1 MSKYTNAAL
10 PSFVASLDH
19 RLKNN
24 VLASLTSKF
33 HGGVLFHAKRILRIF
48 AIEKTDV
55 RNVNMRD
62 IRNALTG
69 PDYDNMSPH
78 IEHEAYRNAVAG
90 IELANYFGGLKSSMS
105 MKNLYVGHG
114 ERDGDFRLF
123 LENKKT
129 PWAAVPADMEEEL
142 VPGDN
147 EATKQQAYK
156 VARENAGFIKANFD
170 HLDWYASQLERIAAG
185 ETFGDQYD
193 VDGVDR
199 ETVRADAAWGY
210 LSEQYRE
217 NLIDALHAKLVEL
230 RQTCRAKRQNDEW
243 VGPADY
249 RYIHSVVLRFEQL
262 FYVENHLMSADE
274 AAIERQIADE
284 MARREA
290 EMRAELT
297 KRAMLAKTVV
307 GAGGVAPATPVV
319 TGGDNSTATVSIKR
333 GKNHLGDECS
343 IVEPISKN
351 TVRRAAKPTKA
362 ERELAA
368 LIEAQQADDNNTMV
382 EAETYG
388 VDTGDLAG
396 MHN

>member
-10 PSFVASLDH
+10 PSFVAGLDH

-33 HGGVLFHAKRILRIF
+33 HGGVLFHAKRIMRVF

-78 IEHEAYRNAVAG
+78 IEHETYRNAVAG
-90 IELANYFGGLKSSMS
+90 IEIANYFGGLKSSMS

-123 LENKKT
+123 LEGKKT
-129 PWAAVPADMEEEL
+129 PWAALPADMEEEL
-142 VPGDN
+142 VAGDN

-185 ETFGDQYD
+185 ETFGDQFD
-193 VDGVDR
+193 VEGADR
-199 ETVRADAAWGY
+199 ETVRADSAWGY
-210 LSEQYRE
+210 LSKQYRE
-217 NLIDALHAKLVEL
+217 NIIDALHAKLVEL
-230 RQTCRAKRQNDEW
+230 RQTCRAKRQSDEW

-262 FYVENHLMSADE
+262 FYVENHLMSSEE

-307 GAGGVAPATPVV
+307 GAGGVAPATPVE
-319 TGGDNSTATVSIKR
+319 TGGISRESKVSIKR
-333 GKNHLGDECS
+333 GKNDFGDECS
-343 IVEPISKN
+343 LVEPIKN

-368 LIEAQQADDNNTMV
+368 LIESQQADDNNTMV
-382 EAETYG
+382 ETETYG
-388 VDTGDLAG
+388 VDAGDLAG

>member
-10 PSFVASLDH
+10 PSFVAGLDH

-33 HGGVLFHAKRILRIF
+33 HGGVLFHAKRIMRIF

-55 RNVNMRD
+55 RNVEMRD
-62 IRNALTG
+62 IRRVLAG
-69 PDYDNMSPH
+69 ADYDSGQAWMEN
-78 IEHEAYRNAVAG
+78 EGYRNAIAG
-90 IELANYFGGLKSSMS
+90 IELANYFGSLKSSMN

-123 LENKKT
+123 LEGKKT

-185 ETFGDQYD
+185 ETFGAGDD
-193 VDGVDR
+193 EGV
-199 ETVRADAAWGY
+199 ERADSAWGY

-217 NLIDALHAKLVEL
+217 TLIDALHAKLVEL

-243 VGPADY
+243 VGPQDY

-262 FYVENHLMSADE
+262 FYAENHLMSSDE

-307 GAGGVAPATPVV
+307 GAGGVAPAKPVE
-319 TGGDNSTATVSIKR
+319 TGGDNRTTKT
-333 GKNHLGDECS
+333 
-343 IVEPISKN
+343 

-382 EAETYG
+382 DSETYG
-388 VDTGDLAG
+388 VDAGDLAG
-396 MHN
+396 MRN

>member
-1 MSKYTNAAL
+1 MSKYKNHPL
-10 PSFVASLDH
+10 PSFIAGLDH

-33 HGGVLFHAKRILRIF
+33 HGGVLFHAKRILRVF

-55 RNVNMRD
+55 RNVETRD

-78 IEHEAYRNAVAG
+78 MEHEAYRNAVAG

-129 PWAAVPADMEEEL
+129 PWAALPADMEEEL
-142 VPGDN
+142 VAGDN

-193 VDGVDR
+193 VEGADR
-199 ETVRADAAWGY
+199 ETVRADAAWGH

-243 VGPADY
+243 VGPQDY
-249 RYIHSVVLRFEQL
+249 RYIHSIVLKFEQT
-262 FYVENHLMSADE
+262 FYAENHLMNAE
-274 AAIERQIADE
+274 QAAIERQIADE

-290 EMRAELT
+290 ELRAELT
-297 KRAMLAKTVV
+297 KRAMLTKTTV
-307 GAGGVAPATPVV
+307 GDGGVAPATPVE
-319 TGGDNSTATVSIKR
+319 TGGNNRDSKVSIKR
-333 GKNHLGDECS
+333 GKNDFGDECGL
-343 IVEPISKN
+343 VEPINTSKP
-351 TVRRAAKPTKA
+351 RRGVKPTKA

-368 LIEAQQADDNNTMV
+368 LIESQQADDNNTMV
-382 EAETYG
+382 EPETYG
-388 VDTGDLAG
+388 VAASDLAG

>member
-1 MSKYTNAAL
+1 MSKYKNHPL
-10 PSFVASLDH
+10 PSFIAGLDH

-33 HGGVLFHAKRILRIF
+33 HGGVLFHAKRILRVF

-55 RNVNMRD
+55 RNVETRD

-78 IEHEAYRNAVAG
+78 MEHEAYRNAVAG

-129 PWAAVPADMEEEL
+129 PWAALPADMEEEL
-142 VPGDN
+142 VAGDN

-185 ETFGDQYD
+185 EVFGDQYD
-193 VDGVDR
+193 VEGADR
-199 ETVRADAAWGY
+199 ETVRADAAWGW
-210 LSEQYRE
+210 LSDQYRE

-230 RQTCRAKRQNDEW
+230 RQTCRAKRQSDEW
-243 VGPADY
+243 VGPQDY
-249 RYIHSVVLRFEQL
+249 RYIHSIVLKFEQT
-262 FYVENHLMSADE
+262 FYAENHLMSSDE

-307 GAGGVAPATPVV
+307 GAGGVAPATPVQ
-319 TGGDNSTATVSIKR
+319 TGGNNRDSKVSIKR
-333 GKNHLGDECS
+333 GKNDFGDECGL
-343 IVEPISKN
+343 VEPINTSKP
-351 TVRRAAKPTKA
+351 RRGVKPTKA

-368 LIEAQQADDNNTMV
+368 LIESQQADDNNTMV
-382 EAETYG
+382 EPETYG
-388 VDTGDLAG
+388 VAASDLAG

>member
-33 HGGVLFHAKRILRIF
+33 HGGVLFHAKRIMRIF

-55 RNVNMRD
+55 RNVEMRD
-62 IRNALTG
+62 IRRVLAG
-69 PDYDNMSPH
+69 ADYDSGQAWMEN
-78 IEHEAYRNAVAG
+78 EGYRNAVAG
-90 IELANYFGGLKSSMS
+90 IELANYFGSLKSSMN

-123 LENKKT
+123 LEGKKT

-142 VPGDN
+142 VAGDN

-156 VARENAGFIKANFD
+156 VARENAGFIRANFD

-185 ETFGDQYD
+185 ETFGAGDD
-193 VDGVDR
+193 EGV
-199 ETVRADAAWGY
+199 ERADSAWGY

-217 NLIDALHAKLVEL
+217 TLIDALHAKLVEL

-249 RYIHSVVLRFEQL
+249 RYIHSVVLRFEQQ
-262 FYVENHLMSADE
+262 FYAENHLMSADE

-307 GAGGVAPATPVV
+307 GAGGVAPAKPVE
-319 TGGDNSTATVSIKR
+319 TGGDNRTTKT
-333 GKNHLGDECS
+333 
-343 IVEPISKN
+343 

-368 LIEAQQADDNNTMV
+368 LIESQQADDNNTMV
-382 EAETYG
+382 DSETYG
-388 VDTGDLAG
+388 VDAGDLAG